1 MYKLFIK
8 RFLDIVFSLL
18 LLILFSPIFII
29 IVFIIRKDG
38 EKAIFTQ
45 YRSGKNNVPFK
56 IYKFRTMSIK
66 NDVHDFDK
74 EDVMTEFG
82 KKLKN
87 TSLDELPQLINIL
100 KGDMSFIGP
109 RPWILDYSQFFN
121 QEQMRRLSI
130 RPGLT
135 GLAQCKGRNNISIEE
150 KINYDIEY
158 VDNVS
163 FINDM
168 KIVFLTIKSLVK
180 KEGTSS
186 SKFTIKSELDE
197 LKKQSRYKGIKINS
211 KNESVN
217 FVLEREYR

>member
-109 RPWILDYSQFFN
+109 RPWILDYSMYFN